1 MPIKNSLTT
10 LGLSQCQ
17 VLEKKLV
24 ACLSFL
30 SWDFF
35 CLENEFF
42 FVQEVRFSQNPL
54 INFGIGV
61 APYYMLIAH
70 SGEITSFKATK

>member
-1 MPIKNSLTT
+1 MPINNNLTT

-17 VLEKKLV
+17 VLEKKLD

-35 CLENEFF
+35 CLENEYFLFF
-42 FVQEVRFSQNPL
+42 CARNQIFLESKHNHNL
-54 INFGIGV
+54 KKKKKTKSLKMNF
-61 APYYMLIAH
+61 
-70 SGEITSFKATK
+70 F

>member
-1 MPIKNSLTT
+1 
-10 LGLSQCQ
+10 
-17 VLEKKLV
+17 
-24 ACLSFL
+24 
-30 SWDFF
+30 
-35 CLENEFF
+35 
-42 FVQEVRFSQNPL
+42 VQEVRFSQNPL